1 MIHIFRSEAS
11 KHSSLKMNPC
21 LAHHR
26 TSYLLISCKYYIDVG
41 AECWRRTLVTKNY
54 VAAVKVKNKCPSKVI
69 GKMSVIQTRFILKV
83 KNLHQIIFFIVEN
96 KRIFCL

>member
-41 AECWRRTLVTKNY
+41 AECCRRTLVTKNY
-54 VAAVKVKNKCPSKVI
+54 VAAVKVKNKCPSKVMEKSQEKKF
-69 GKMSVIQTRFILKV
+69 GDSNTVYSESQKFTSNHLFYCR
-83 KNLHQIIFFIVEN
+83 E
-96 KRIFCL
+96 